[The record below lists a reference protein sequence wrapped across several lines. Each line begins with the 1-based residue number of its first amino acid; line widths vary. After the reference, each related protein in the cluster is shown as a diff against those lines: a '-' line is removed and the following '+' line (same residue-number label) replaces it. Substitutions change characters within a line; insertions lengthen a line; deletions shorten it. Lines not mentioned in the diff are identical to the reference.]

1 MSHLML
7 VHLHK
12 LSRIP
17 PGGHLTYVSDKMT
30 ESWRPLHP
38 LIHFIYFNKIITTI
52 IIIFFLNSYVLN
64 LDLWDLKVGM

>member
-1 MSHLML
+1 MSDLML
-7 VHLHK
+7 VRLQK

-38 LIHFIYFNKIITTI
+38 LSHSIYFNKITTI
-52 IIIFFLNSYVLN
+52 IIIFLNSYVLN